1 MRGDFIN
8 ILIIGGGNFIDKELA
23 LDLINNTDKIIA
35 ADGAGKYLYEL
46 NRLPDVL
53 IGDFDTLE
61 ANILE
66 YFRKKDVDIHEFL
79 PVKDKSDLELAIDLA
94 TEYSPKEIIIIGAL
108 GSRMDHSLSNI
119 MLLFHILEKGIEVKM
134 IDDKNEIM
142 PIKNEIKIKKSKYE
156 YISLLPI
163 LEDLDGVE
171 LIGLEYEFSNLKLKR
186 TSTRGISNR
195 FKEKEAKIK
204 VKSGMGLVI
213 LSND

>member
-1 MRGDFIN
+1 M
-8 ILIIGGGNFIDKELA
+8 
-23 LDLINNTDKIIA
+23 
-35 ADGAGKYLYEL
+35 
-46 NRLPDVL
+46 PDVL

-94 TEYSPKEIIIIGAL
+94 TEYSAKEIIIIGAL

-142 PIKNEIKIKKSKYE
+142 PIKNEIKIKKGKYE

>member
-23 LDLINNTDKIIA
+23 LDLINNADKIIA

-94 TEYSPKEIIIIGAL
+94 TEYSAKEIIIIGAL

-142 PIKNEIKIKKSKYE
+142 PIKNEIKIKKGKYE

>member
-1 MRGDFIN
+1 M
-8 ILIIGGGNFIDKELA
+8 GGGNFIDKELA

-142 PIKNEIKIKKSKYE
+142 PIKNEIKIKKGKYE

>member
-1 MRGDFIN
+1 M
-8 ILIIGGGNFIDKELA
+8 GGGNFIDKELA
-23 LDLINNTDKIIA
+23 LDLINNADKIIA

-94 TEYSPKEIIIIGAL
+94 TEYSAKEIIIIGAL

-142 PIKNEIKIKKSKYE
+142 PIKNEIKIKKGKYE